1 VERVG
6 LDLVLQLLALLH
18 EVLTCAECI
27 YFIVFHIVIMNF
39 SSALVKVSS
48 EPGIVRAPSAQPVRR
63 KRQVPVDADS
73 DLEGGDSMESPATLT
88 SANHNKYCHFC
99 QHVKV
104 KDIRVL
110 CTAGRRSHLDSQVR
124 ASSML
129 ACQNPEC
136 CRRFCEHCLVT
147 HLNEDVDP
155 MSSCAW
161 SLLDG
166 KVKPRD
172 ILFKLQISPC

>member
-1 VERVG
+1 
-6 LDLVLQLLALLH
+6 
-18 EVLTCAECI
+18 
-27 YFIVFHIVIMNF
+27 
-39 SSALVKVSS
+39 
-48 EPGIVRAPSAQPVRR
+48 
-63 KRQVPVDADS
+63 
-73 DLEGGDSMESPATLT
+73 MESPATLT

-104 KDIRVL
+104 IKPL
-110 CTAGRRSHLDSQVR
+110 LMFMYLGRISLQLQVR

-166 KVKPRD
+166 KVGP
-172 ILFKLQISPC
+172 